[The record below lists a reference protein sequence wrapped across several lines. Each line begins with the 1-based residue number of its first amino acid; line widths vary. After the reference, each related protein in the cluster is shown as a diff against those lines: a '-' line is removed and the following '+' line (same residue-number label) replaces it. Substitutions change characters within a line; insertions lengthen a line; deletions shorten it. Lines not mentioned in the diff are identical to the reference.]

1 VPAVIAVIAVMTN
14 LLATSVVKMGI
25 ETTEL
30 FSVWLFSDWGAAA
43 SPRVPVSR
51 TPDSKLGTTVCPFR
65 LGAGLFTGDSGPVW
79 RQATGR

>member
-1 VPAVIAVIAVMTN
+1 MFVNATADPPRATAPAVIAVIAVIAVMTN

-43 SPRVPVSR
+43 SRVPVRR
-51 TPDSKLGTTVCPFR
+51 TPDSN
-65 LGAGLFTGDSGPVW
+65 
-79 RQATGR
+79 